1 MDDNKKFWSKCAKIY
16 EKCTRGGRNA
26 DLVYSTIEDN
36 ICTELNA
43 DMRVIELAAGPGIM
57 SSKIA
62 AVCGKLEVTDFS
74 EEMLNIAK
82 KKNMPDNVTFA
93 VADATNLKYNN
104 ESFDA
109 VIIANALHIMPD
121 PDKAL
126 KEIKRVLKKDGILIA
141 PTFTREKSV
150 RSIVAEKVMSLFG
163 FKTFSKWTSESFVKY
178 MTDSGFKILR
188 KKIITGHN
196 FPVTFL
202 VCNKVNGY
210 RKTSFS
216 FLNGRNNV
224 YK

>member
-1 MDDNKKFWSKCAKIY
+1 MDDNKKFWSKFAKIY

-26 DLVYSTIEDN
+26 DLVYRTIEDN

-104 ESFDA
+104 ESF
-109 VIIANALHIMPD
+109 
-121 PDKAL
+121 
-126 KEIKRVLKKDGILIA
+126 EIKRVLKKDGILIA